1 MPNIRLHHTY
11 PVDVAHIIGQDTSP
25 QAGVGHPN
33 QCEEDNMFK
42 IQTLNKIASI
52 GLDELPRDSYEIASE
67 ILNPDGI
74 LVRSADMQAL
84 DLPASLKAIA
94 RAGAG
99 VNNIPVDKCS
109 KRGIVVF
116 NTPGANANGVKEL
129 VLASMLLASRRII
142 PGVEWTRTLKGKGK
156 EVGPLVEKG
165 KKDFIGPEIKGKKL
179 GVIGLGAIGV
189 MVANDALALG
199 MDVVGYDPYISVEA
213 AWGLAR
219 TVKRATSLDQLLS
232 QSDYITLHV
241 PLVDATKGML
251 GRNQFAIMKK
261 GVRIVNLARG
271 ALVKTADIKEALA
284 AGTVSVYVSDF
295 PDDELLDEKNVITI
309 PHLGASTPEA
319 EDNCAVMAAR
329 QLREFLASG
338 NVKNSVNFPNCE
350 MPNMG
355 RPRIVVGNANV
366 PNMVGQITTVLAA
379 DKINIIDMM
388 NKSAGELA
396 YNIINIDGSVGEPII
411 DKIRKIDGVI
421 MARLIPKA

>member
-1 MPNIRLHHTY
+1 
-11 PVDVAHIIGQDTSP
+11 
-25 QAGVGHPN
+25 
-33 QCEEDNMFK
+33 MFK
-42 IQTLNKIASI
+42 IQTLNKIAAI
-52 GLDELPRDSYEIASE
+52 GLAELPKDAFEIASE
-67 ILNPDGI
+67 VANPDGI
-74 LVRSADMQAL
+74 IVRSADLNAL
-84 DLPASLKAIA
+84 ELPASLLGIA

-99 VNNIPVDKCS
+99 VNNIPIDKCS

-129 VLASMLLASRRII
+129 VIAAMLLASRRII

-165 KKDFIGPEIKGKKL
+165 KNDFVGPELKGKKL

-189 MVANDALALG
+189 MVANDAMALG

-213 AWGLAR
+213 AWGLSR
-219 TVKRATSLDQLLS
+219 GVKRATNLDQLLS
-232 QSDYITLHV
+232 HSDYITLHV
-241 PLVDATKGML
+241 PLMDATKGML
-251 GRNQFAIMKK
+251 NRDKFALMKK

-284 AGTVSVYVSDF
+284 KGTVACYVTDF
-295 PDDELLDEKNVITI
+295 PEDELLDEKNVIPI

-329 QLREFLASG
+329 QLGDFLKFG
-338 NVKNSVNFPNCE
+338 NVKNSVNFPSCE
-350 MPNMG
+350 MPYMG
-355 RPRIVVGNANV
+355 RTRLVVGNANV

-379 DKINIIDMM
+379 DKINILDMM

-396 YNIINIDGSVGEPII
+396 YNIIDVDGDLGGAII
-411 DKIRKIDGVI
+411 EKVRKIEGVI
-421 MARLIPKA
+421 MARLIPKS

>member
-1 MPNIRLHHTY
+1 
-11 PVDVAHIIGQDTSP
+11 
-25 QAGVGHPN
+25 
-33 QCEEDNMFK
+33 MFK

-52 GLDELPRDSYEIASE
+52 GLDELPRDGYEVASE
-67 ILNPDGI
+67 ILNPDGV
-74 LVRSADMQAL
+74 LVRSADMQAVE
-84 DLPASLKAIA
+84 LPASLKAIA

-129 VLASMLLASRRII
+129 VIAGMLLSSRRII
-142 PGVEWTRTLKGKGK
+142 PGVEWTRSLKGKGK

-165 KKDFIGPEIKGKKL
+165 KKDFVGPEIKGKKL
-179 GVIGLGAIGV
+179 GIVGLGAIGV
-189 MVANDALALG
+189 MVANDAVALG
-199 MDVVGYDPYISVEA
+199 MDVIGFDPYISVEA

-219 TVKRATSLDQLLS
+219 TVRRATSLDMLLS

-251 GRNQFAIMKK
+251 ARSQFALMKK
-261 GVRIVNLARG
+261 GVRIINLARG
-271 ALVKTADIKEALA
+271 GLVKTADLKEALA
-284 AGTVSVYVSDF
+284 ADIVAGYVTDF
-295 PDDELLDEKNVITI
+295 PEDDLLDEKNVISI

-329 QLREFLASG
+329 QLRDFLQLG
-338 NVKNSVNFPNCE
+338 NVKNSVNFPNCD
-350 MPNMG
+350 MPAMG
-355 RPRIVVGNANV
+355 RTRIVVGNANV

-388 NKSAGELA
+388 NKSAGDLA
-396 YNIINIDGSVGEPII
+396 YNIIDVDGNASEALIE
-411 DKIRKIDGVI
+411 KIRKIEGVI

>member
-1 MPNIRLHHTY
+1 
-11 PVDVAHIIGQDTSP
+11 VEHIIGQDTGLK
-25 QAGVGHPN
+25 AGVGHPYHS
-33 QCEEDNMFK
+33 EADTMFK

-67 ILNPDGI
+67 ILNPDGV

-84 DLPASLKAIA
+84 ELPASLKAIA

-129 VLASMLLASRRII
+129 VIAAMLLSSRRII
-142 PGVEWTRTLKGKGK
+142 PGIEWTRTLKGKGK

-199 MDVVGYDPYISVEA
+199 MDVMGYDPYISVEA

-219 TVKRATSLDQLLS
+219 TVRRATSLDQLLS

-241 PLVDATKGML
+241 PLVEATKGIL
-251 GRNQFAIMKK
+251 GRSQFAIMKK

-271 ALVKTADIKEALA
+271 GLVKNADIKEALA
-284 AGTVSVYVSDF
+284 AGTVSIYVSDF
-295 PDDELLDEKNVITI
+295 PDDELLDEKNVLTI

-329 QLREFLASG
+329 QLRDFLVSG
-338 NVKNSVNFPNCE
+338 NVKNSVNFPTCE
-350 MPNMG
+350 MPDLG
-355 RPRIVVGNANV
+355 RTRIVVGNANV

-379 DKINIIDMM
+379 EKINIIDMM
-388 NKSAGELA
+388 NKSAGNLA
-396 YNIINIDGSVGEPII
+396 YNIIDVDGDVSDPMI
-411 DKIRKIDGVI
+411 DKIRKIEGVL
-421 MARLIPKA
+421 MARLIPKASS

>member
-1 MPNIRLHHTY
+1 
-11 PVDVAHIIGQDTSP
+11 
-25 QAGVGHPN
+25 
-33 QCEEDNMFK
+33 MFK
-42 IQTLNKIASI
+42 IQTLNKIASV
-52 GLDELPRDSYEIASE
+52 GLDELPRDSFEIASE
-67 ILNPDGI
+67 NPDGI
-74 LVRSADMQAL
+74 LLRSADMHAL
-84 DLPASLKAIA
+84 DLPTSLKAIA

-99 VNNIPVDKCS
+99 VNNIPIDKCS

-129 VLASMLLASRRII
+129 VIAAMLLASRRIL
-142 PGVEWTRTLKGKGK
+142 PGVEWTRSLKGKGK

-165 KKDFIGPEIKGKKL
+165 KKDFVGPEIKGKKL

-219 TVKRATSLDQLLS
+219 TVRRATSLDQLLA
-232 QSDYITLHV
+232 QSDYITLHI

-251 GRNQFAIMKK
+251 GAQQFGVMKK

-271 ALVKTADIKEALA
+271 GLVRTADVKAALA
-284 AGTVSVYVSDF
+284 AGVVSCYVTDF
-295 PDDELLDEKNVITI
+295 PEDDLLDEKNVIPI

-319 EDNCAVMAAR
+319 EDNCAIMAGR
-329 QLREFLASG
+329 QMSDFLRYG

-355 RPRIVVGNANV
+355 RTRLVVGNANV
-366 PNMVGQITTVLAA
+366 PNMVGQITTVLAG

-388 NKSAGELA
+388 NKSAGGLA
-396 YNIINIDGSVGEPII
+396 YNIIDVEGSVGEAVV

>member
-1 MPNIRLHHTY
+1 
-11 PVDVAHIIGQDTSP
+11 
-25 QAGVGHPN
+25 
-33 QCEEDNMFK
+33 MFK
-42 IQTLNKIASI
+42 IQTLNKIASV
-52 GLDELPRDSYEIASE
+52 GLDELPRDSFEIASE
-67 ILNPDGI
+67 SPDGI
-74 LVRSADMQAL
+74 LLRSADMHAL

-99 VNNIPVDKCS
+99 VNNIPIDKCS

-116 NTPGANANGVKEL
+116 NTPGANANSVKEL
-129 VLASMLLASRRII
+129 VIAAMLLASRRIL
-142 PGVEWTRTLKGKGK
+142 PGVEWTRSLKGKGK

-165 KKDFIGPEIKGKKL
+165 KNDFVGPEIKGKKL

-219 TVKRATSLDQLLS
+219 TVRRATSLDQLLA
-232 QSDYITLHV
+232 QSDYITLHI
-241 PLVDATKGML
+241 PLMDATKGML
-251 GRNQFAIMKK
+251 GTQQFGVMKK

-271 ALVKTADIKEALA
+271 GLVKTADVKAALA
-284 AGTVSVYVSDF
+284 AGVVSCYVTDF
-295 PDDELLDEKNVITI
+295 PEDDLLDEKNVIPI

-319 EDNCAVMAAR
+319 EDNCAIMAGR
-329 QLREFLASG
+329 QMSEFLRYG

-355 RPRIVVGNANV
+355 RTRLVVGNANV
-366 PNMVGQITTVLAA
+366 PNMVGQITTVLAG

-396 YNIINIDGSVGEPII
+396 YNIIDVEGSVGEAVV